1 MGWINDIKE
10 KIIMKINSN
19 VRNEVEESKTPKE
32 LDEVEEIFCNAE
44 YNFNGIK
51 LDTIKEITLD
61 KINLE
66 TEINNN
72 SEKEQFLK
80 LNMKDVM
87 KIYVKEINESDKIFM
102 EKRGLE
108 LSSFLDGFRV
118 HLKYLDFESN
128 NCNGISF
135 QEFLS
140 EELFGYSVTEQEE
153 FQEETYMD
161 RLEIQQV
168 GKEEYVKVY
177 GENNF
182 IDTYIPYYE
191 RAYLSYKNLD
201 KEKLYTIKD
210 NVKINNKEVEKDI
223 NNDKEY
229 MPKKDLNL
237 EDGSF
242 IEKGTSFFIEGFK
255 DGKYNIHFEKNSN
268 NKYHNELGDDYL
280 FNSKELSDFS
290 KEAWN
295 LSIRENLTQ
304 YDLNNILDLELK
316 EFNELVQALIPE
328 DDIKFMEKRNL
339 NISSYTQEY
348 LNQAK
353 EHDFEKED
361 FMSFYSYLDRE
372 ITGIMELEYD
382 RYNEETY
389 MERYEEMVLG
399 KSNNMKSNNKNIGI
413 ELDIFKSKNNELEM
427 E

>member
-1 MGWINDIKE
+1 MSWYDTLKE
-10 KIIMKINSN
+10 RAFKFLFREEAKKIELLEQKY
-19 VRNEVEESKTPKE
+19 EELKSDKE
-32 LDEVEEIFCNAE
+32 LSGIYNNLTSDYDILEEKFLETLNELNEYKNINRILTDEL
-44 YNFNGIK
+44 NGYRE
-51 LDTIKEITLD
+51 KEISP
-61 KINLE
+61 NE
-66 TEINNN
+66 
-72 SEKEQFLK
+72 EKGI
-80 LNMKDVM
+80 DDT
-87 KIYVKEINESDKIFM
+87 KERI
-102 EKRGLE
+102 
-108 LSSFLDGFRV
+108 
-118 HLKYLDFESN
+118 
-128 NCNGISF
+128 
-135 QEFLS
+135 
-140 EELFGYSVTEQEE
+140 
-153 FQEETYMD
+153 
-161 RLEIQQV
+161 
-168 GKEEYVKVY
+168 
-177 GENNF
+177 
-182 IDTYIPYYE
+182 
-191 RAYLSYKNLD
+191 
-201 KEKLYTIKD
+201 TI
-210 NVKINNKEVEKDI
+210 
-223 NNDKEY
+223 
-229 MPKKDLNL
+229 KDLNL

-295 LSIRENLTQ
+295 LSITENLTQ

-339 NISSYTQEY
+339 NIYSYTQEY

-361 FMSFYSYLDRE
+361 FKRFYSYLDRE
-372 ITGIMELEYD
+372 IMGILEDEYD

-399 KSNNMKSNNKNIGI
+399 EKKHIDSYEKSNVVDNGVPYLKKNNKNIGI

>member
-1 MGWINDIKE
+1 MSWYDTLKE
-10 KIIMKINSN
+10 RAFKFLFKKEAKKIESLEQKY
-19 VRNEVEESKTPKE
+19 EELKSDKE
-32 LDEVEEIFCNAE
+32 LSVIYNNLTSDYDILEEKF
-44 YNFNGIK
+44 
-51 LDTIKEITLD
+51 
-61 KINLE
+61 LE
-66 TEINNN
+66 TLNELNEYKNINRILTDELNGYR
-72 SEKEQFLK
+72 EKESSPNEEK
-80 LNMKDVM
+80 GIDDT
-87 KIYVKEINESDKIFM
+87 KERI
-102 EKRGLE
+102 
-108 LSSFLDGFRV
+108 
-118 HLKYLDFESN
+118 
-128 NCNGISF
+128 
-135 QEFLS
+135 
-140 EELFGYSVTEQEE
+140 
-153 FQEETYMD
+153 
-161 RLEIQQV
+161 
-168 GKEEYVKVY
+168 
-177 GENNF
+177 
-182 IDTYIPYYE
+182 
-191 RAYLSYKNLD
+191 
-201 KEKLYTIKD
+201 TI
-210 NVKINNKEVEKDI
+210 
-223 NNDKEY
+223 
-229 MPKKDLNL
+229 KDLNL

-328 DDIKFMEKRNL
+328 DDIKFMEKRDL
-339 NISSYTQEY
+339 NISSYIQEY

-361 FMSFYSYLDRE
+361 FKSFHSYLDRE
-372 ITGIMELEYD
+372 IMGILEDEYD

-399 KSNNMKSNNKNIGI
+399 KSNNIKSNDKDNSLSLDNISINTEITNDREKEQFLNLNKEELAKIYERQMTEEEKVFVEKQGLKLSDVVEDFKEVLEEFDIEKFSFKDYLVETIGTYNEMFKTRKENTIDNNMSYLKNNNKNIGI